1 MIIPVI
7 LAGGSGTRLWPLS
20 REFYSKQMM
29 ALVGD
34 RTMLQHT
41 LARLEG
47 LSGIGDPAVIC
58 NEKHRFMVAEQMR
71 LAGVTPGAVI
81 LEPFGRNTAPAIAVA
96 ALTTMAEHPEAMLL
110 VLPADHFID
119 DIPLFHKALASG
131 RDCAAKGALVAF
143 GVRPTTPETGY
154 GYIKR
159 GEVAPRGKGDGK
171 TSDDAGTIEAFVEKP
186 DYQTAQAYL
195 QSGRYLWNSGMF
207 MFQAAGVLKELE
219 TFSPEIVS
227 ACRAAVAKGRSDL
240 DFFRLDEESFAKC
253 PSDSIDYAV
262 MEKTVRGVVVP
273 MDSGW
278 SDLGSWEALWSVGEK
293 DDKANVFSGDVVAHD
308 VTDSY
313 LRSTSRLIA
322 AVGLSGHVVIETPDA
337 VLISPRDRTQ
347 DVKFI
352 VNSLKAQGR
361 AEALFHKTDYR
372 PWGTC
377 ETLVLTDRFHVN
389 RLTVKPGQKLSL
401 QRHAHRAEHW
411 VILSGTALVTKG
423 TEIFTVAADQSVY
436 IPEGVPHRLENAGG
450 GPLEVIEV
458 QTGSAIRDTDI
469 ERLEDVYGRK

>member
-1 MIIPVI
+1 MIPVV

-20 REFYSKQMM
+20 REFYSKQLM

-41 LARLEG
+41 LDRLEG
-47 LSGIGDPAVIC
+47 FPGIGPPVVIC
-58 NEKHRFMVAEQMR
+58 NEKHRFMVAEQLR
-71 LAGVTPGAVI
+71 LSGMPRGTIV

-96 ALTTMAEHPEAMLL
+96 AFMATAENTGAILL
-110 VLPADHFID
+110 VLPADHYIGD
-119 DIPLFHKALASG
+119 VGLFHKALATG
-131 RDCAAKGALVAF
+131 MDHAAKGGLVAF
-143 GVRPTTPETGY
+143 GIRPTAPETGY
-154 GYIKR
+154 GYIKK
-159 GEVAPRGKGDGK
+159 GEPVPLGGKEMAAPDE
-171 TSDDAGTIEAFVEKP
+171 AAAIEAFVEKP
-186 DYQTAQAYL
+186 DLQTAMGYL

-207 MFQAAGVLKELE
+207 MFRADRVLAELE
-219 TFSPEIVS
+219 KFSPAIVS
-227 ACRAAVAKGRSDL
+227 ACRAAVAKGRHDL
-240 DFFRLDEESFAKC
+240 DFFRLDEAAFDQS

-262 MEKTVRGVVVP
+262 MEKTGRGVVIP
-273 MDSGW
+273 MNAGW
-278 SDLGSWEALWSVGEK
+278 SDLGSWEALWSVGKK
-293 DDKANVFSGDVVAHD
+293 DDRANVFCGDVVAHD

-352 VNSLKAQGR
+352 VNGLKAGGR

-377 ETLVLTDRFHVN
+377 ETLVLDDRFHVN

-401 QRHAHRAEHW
+401 QRHARRAEHW
-411 VILSGTALVTKG
+411 VILSGTALVTRG
-423 TEIFTVAADQSVY
+423 GETLTLTADQSIY
-436 IPEGVPHRLENAGG
+436 IPEGVLHRLENAGD

-458 QTGSAIRDTDI
+458 QTGNAIQDADI